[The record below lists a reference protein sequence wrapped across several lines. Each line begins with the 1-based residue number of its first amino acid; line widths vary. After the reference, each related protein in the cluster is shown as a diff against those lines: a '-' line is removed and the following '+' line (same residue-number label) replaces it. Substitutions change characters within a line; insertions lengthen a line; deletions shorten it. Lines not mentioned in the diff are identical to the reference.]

1 MQDAPADAAAAGPV
15 RGGTPEMAEL
25 ESCVERAIEG
35 LEAVEAAQGE
45 VSDEVPILL
54 QQQLARVQV
63 TAARV
68 AKPAFD
74 KHVEATLLRFPSASS
89 RHGGD
94 DDEEIDHAAAA
105 RTSVYAYLLALTKNT
120 CYVKKSNSERA
131 LYAAFAILR
140 RHRNQSCVR
149 PFQAKNLQLL
159 KYGGTMSIVEE
170 FARLGV
176 SISRMGDPVA
186 ATAEGA
192 ALDAVAVRVC
202 DPTRV
207 PPP

>member
-1 MQDAPADAAAAGPV
+1 MDDAPADAAAAGPV
-15 RGGTPEMAEL
+15 DGGTLEPAEL
-25 ESCVERAIEG
+25 QSCARRAIEA
-35 LEAVEAAQGE
+35 LKAVEAAQGE
-45 VSDEVPILL
+45 AGHHDGLL
-54 QQQLARVQV
+54 LTQLLAQLQV
-63 TAARV
+63 AAARV
-68 AKPAFD
+68 AKHDFD
-74 KHVEATLLRFPSASS
+74 VHVEKTLRVFKSTSS

-94 DDEEIDHAAAA
+94 DDEEVDHAAAA
-105 RTSVYAYLLALTKNT
+105 RTSVYAYMLALTKNT

-186 ATAEGA
+186 ATAESA

-207 PPP
+207 SPL